1 MVKAATGVRGKGS
14 AFLVGKT
21 DLGLFRIID
30 GTSGEC
36 AAAYRA
42 ESSDDTKCIVYRSR
56 ARWWCPSALQDKREG
71 KRRKRKVSPGRESD
85 RVLRRDGW
93 SEVKETERR
102 LPSL

>member
-1 MVKAATGVRGKGS
+1 MGKQIS
-14 AFLVGKT
+14 P
-21 DLGLFRIID
+21 FRVIE

-42 ESSDDTKCIVYRSR
+42 KSSEDTKCIVYRSGVGIN
-56 ARWWCPSALQDKREG
+56 AFEQEDKER
-71 KRRKRKVSPGRESD
+71 KKKRKVSPGRESD

-93 SEVKETERR
+93 SEVRETERR